1 LRKFL
6 DPIMAEARQLEDSG
20 DKPSDE
26 IQMKLGKA
34 GILAANCGPGPWLKD
49 YQLPGGIS
57 GDEFDYFH
65 ELLLHAEFARFA
77 SPGFETGVLGG
88 LAISAPTILN
98 FGSPALKEKVIPQ
111 VFSGEK
117 RMSLAITEP
126 YTGSDVS
133 SIKTTAVRSADG
145 KHFIVNGVKKWITT
159 GSYKTLFIIYTYY

>member
-1 LRKFL
+1 VYRVGANIKS
-6 DPIMAEARQLEDSG
+6 E
-20 DKPSDE
+20 KP
-26 IQMKLGKA
+26 
-34 GILAANCGPGPWLKD
+34 
-49 YQLPGGIS
+49 
-57 GDEFDYFH
+57 
-65 ELLLHAEFARFA
+65 
-77 SPGFETGVLGG
+77 
-88 LAISAPTILN
+88 ISAPTILN